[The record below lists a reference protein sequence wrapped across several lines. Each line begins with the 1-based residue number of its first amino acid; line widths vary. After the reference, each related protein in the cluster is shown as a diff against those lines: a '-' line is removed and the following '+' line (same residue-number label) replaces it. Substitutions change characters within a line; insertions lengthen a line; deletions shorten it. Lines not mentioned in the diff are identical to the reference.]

1 MLSMNPV
8 RILIADDHELVRHG
22 LVQLV
27 STRPG
32 WSVVAEAEN
41 GRQAIELAQK
51 LRPDVAVLDISM
63 PEVNG
68 IEATREIA
76 RLCPETGIV
85 VLTMHCNEQLIL
97 KVVEAGAKA
106 YVVKTDAGKVLVGAI
121 ETVLKGGRLFSPA
134 FPEESL
140 NGLLATDNSKRP
152 ALTRR
157 EEEIVRILASG
168 RSNKEAAADL
178 DISLRTIEKHR
189 ANIMHKLRLHSI
201 GDLVHYAIE
210 RRLVE

>member
-1 MLSMNPV
+1 MNSV

-22 LVQLV
+22 LVQLIAMQ
-27 STRPG
+27 PG
-32 WSVVAEAEN
+32 WSVAAQAEN
-41 GRQAIELAQK
+41 GRQAIDLARE

-76 RLCPETGIV
+76 RACPETKIV
-85 VLTMHCNEQLIL
+85 VLSMHCNEQLIL
-97 KVVEAGAKA
+97 KVVEAGARA
-106 YVVKTDAGKVLVGAI
+106 YVVKSDAGKVLVGAI
-121 ETVLKGGRLFSPA
+121 ETVLDGGRFFSPA

-140 NGLLATDNSKRP
+140 NGLLANTDNSKARA

-157 EEEIVRILASG
+157 EEEIVRLLASG
-168 RSNKEAAADL
+168 KSNKEAAADL

-189 ANIMHKLRLHSI
+189 ANIMHKLRLRSI
-201 GDLVHYAIE
+201 GDLVHYALE
-210 RRLVE
+210 RHLVE

>member
-1 MLSMNPV
+1 MKCV

-22 LVQLV
+22 LRQLLA
-27 STRPG
+27 RRRG
-32 WSVVAEAEN
+32 WSIAAEAEN
-41 GRQAIELAQK
+41 GRQAIDLARD
-51 LRPDVAVLDISM
+51 LRPDVALLDVSM

-68 IEATREIA
+68 LEAAHEIA
-76 RLCPETGIV
+76 RLSPETRIV

-97 KVVEAGAKA
+97 KLVEAGARA

-121 ETVLKGGRLFSPA
+121 ETVLDGGRFFSPV

-140 NGLLATDNSKRP
+140 KGLFASGDQSKIRA

-157 EEEIVRILASG
+157 EEELVRLLASG
-168 RSNKEAAADL
+168 KSNKQAAADL

-189 ANIMHKLRLHSI
+189 ANIMHKLRLHSV
-201 GDLVHYAIE
+201 GDLVHFAME
-210 RRLVE
+210 RNLIA